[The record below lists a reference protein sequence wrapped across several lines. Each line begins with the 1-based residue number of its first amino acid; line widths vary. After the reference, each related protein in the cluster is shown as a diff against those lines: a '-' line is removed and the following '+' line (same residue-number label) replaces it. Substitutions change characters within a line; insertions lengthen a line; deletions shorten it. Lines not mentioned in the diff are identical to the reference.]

1 MPDVNSIGLFFV
13 IIIGIIFSLFSSVIF
28 MAGLENYSNRNKKKL
43 QRIAKRTAYQDANQI
58 TGSTFTIEEQIKRA
72 IDRPV
77 TAADLEYVNS
87 LYLEF
92 IKEEETLYKEK
103 KLKMS
108 EFYHSVEQYRNE
120 KKKYL
125 L

>member
-1 MPDVNSIGLFFV
+1 
-13 IIIGIIFSLFSSVIF
+13 